1 MKNRLSV
8 VLIFGL
14 SLTCSA
20 QSNIIDY
27 MQIFDFQLERFNKGD
42 IAPSDTLIDIE
53 NGYFEIS
60 ADQISPKIILC
71 QGKVF
76 ENTDKSTLLM
86 ITGYSADEQ
95 CDWYTTYFYVKEKK
109 ENSFQEINPFN
120 LLPTI
125 AVSEFLENAPTITI
139 LEKYLPQIKQ
149 EYLGE
154 EATMDDVLNEMF
166 SIRYS
171 KSVDPTAIIARLHL
185 CDYIFR
191 NITGIS
197 DEDYQIIM
205 TDIESAFYE
214 FKYNSKKK
222 KFELSLVN

>member
-1 MKNRLSV
+1 MKNRLSA

-27 MQIFDFQLERFNKGD
+27 MQIFDFKLERFNKGD
-42 IAPSDTLIDIE
+42 VAPTDTLIDVA
-53 NGYFEIS
+53 NGYFEIYS
-60 ADQISPKIILC
+60 DQVSSKLILC
-71 QGKVF
+71 EGKIF
-76 ENTDKSTLLM
+76 ENADKSTLLM

-109 ENSFQEINPFN
+109 VNRFEEINPFN

-154 EATMDDVLNEMF
+154 EATMDDVLNEMY
-166 SIRYS
+166 SIKYS
-171 KSVDPTAIIARLHL
+171 RSVEPNALIARLHL

-197 DEDYQIIM
+197 DEDYQVIM
-205 TDIESAFYE
+205 NDIENAFYE
-214 FKYNSKKK
+214 FKYNSKKRV
-222 KFELSLVN
+222 FELSLIN